1 MIYVSAGHIR
11 VVAFS
16 ILLCLC
22 TLPVAGQDD
31 ATPSQLAQRHAEA
44 VSLNERLRTE
54 LAELNSHLDRV
65 RVAQRWALALVGLG
79 AFGIGFVL
87 GYVGRHSKDAAKQP

>member
-1 MIYVSAGHIR
+1 MTHMPARSIQ
-11 VVAFS
+11 VVAIS
-16 ILLCLC
+16 ILLCFC
-22 TLPVAGQDD
+22 MLPVAGQDD
-31 ATPSQLAQRHAEA
+31 QAPSQLAQRHAEA

>member
-1 MIYVSAGHIR
+1 MSSMLSRSLR
-11 VVAFS
+11 VATLA
-16 ILLCLC
+16 IAICLC
-22 TLPVAGQDD
+22 TIPVFGQIEEADNQ
-31 ATPSQLAQRHAEA
+31 TEQKYSEA

-54 LAELNSHLDRV
+54 LANLNSDFDRV

-79 AFGIGFVL
+79 AFGLGFVL